1 MNTRNPKFKKT
12 VTAPY
17 EFNHVQ
23 AFKFEVYDRDAK
35 SQDLHKHDFIGSAE
49 INVARIL
56 TSRGQRVSLVLT
68 NDRLKS
74 KAKKKFRG
82 KLKVSAEESLS
93 AKEFLILSLQADNLK
108 MGGIGRQSCLATV
121 RADTGGGESQL
132 LAKAESGRVQGKSNL
147 ATFQKLVVR
156 MQALKH
162 FTDATLVKVD
172 VYRGPKELSK
182 KLVGGASMSWGALKY
197 GGQGDR
203 VPLTNAK
210 GAQVGNLVF
219 RDRRIEK
226 EVTFLDYVAGGHQI
240 ELSVAVDFTASN
252 GNPALKTSLHH
263 VSDGRKNDYERSIIA
278 VGQLLANYDSDN
290 QIPALASAYY
300 SALGRA
306 KLSGPTVF
314 SEVIR
319 TVAADARE
327 NERTEALSYSIL
339 LIITDGAI
347 SSSDLQATI
356 HEIVQASALPMSIVI
371 VGVGNADFSTMDVLD
386 ADKVPLVSNENG
398 KKMEADIVQFVPFR
412 KYEKSPGLLASEVLE
427 EIPDQF
433 LQYMKRKKIKP
444 RPPPVGADTVSIVS
458 ELSGRGST
466 ASSKDVLSQKASSSS
481 QPIYYG
487 VRPDVAA
494 GPPPLNGPPPTGPPP
509 SEPLPNGPLPNGP
522 PPNGLPPNGPPP
534 NGPPPNG
541 PPGATSWPVQA
552 PPPGYYY
559 GVPPQHP
566 GSSAP
571 PGATFFGMP
580 DPYGG
585 VPPPYGAPAPGYPEG
600 MSSGGGNPSTKDVDG
615 DPSLAAQQST
625 GSHSSSA
632 LTPSES
638 SSGAGGWPAPA
649 GAPMYAPPG
658 YYGGYYPPP
667 PQSHGGP
674 PGAGASAPMPPPYGA
689 YGYPAQPM
697 DPSQFQ
703 KMSLQGTNDADGG
716 QSGT

>member
-1 MNTRNPKFKKT
+1 MSGSRIELSFEGEDIVDLDLLSRSDPFVVVYQRFEDGDEVSPWREMGRTETIMNTRNPKFKKT

-290 QIPALASAYY
+290 QIPAYGFGAKLPDSPKSSNSCFNLNGSATDPNCLGSDGVLQAYY

-427 EIPDQF
+427 E
-433 LQYMKRKKIKP
+433 
-444 RPPPVGADTVSIVS
+444 
-458 ELSGRGST
+458 
-466 ASSKDVLSQKASSSS
+466 
-481 QPIYYG
+481 
-487 VRPDVAA
+487 
-494 GPPPLNGPPPTGPPP
+494 
-509 SEPLPNGPLPNGP
+509 
-522 PPNGLPPNGPPP
+522 
-534 NGPPPNG
+534 
-541 PPGATSWPVQA
+541 
-552 PPPGYYY
+552 
-559 GVPPQHP
+559 
-566 GSSAP
+566 
-571 PGATFFGMP
+571 
-580 DPYGG
+580 
-585 VPPPYGAPAPGYPEG
+585 
-600 MSSGGGNPSTKDVDG
+600 
-615 DPSLAAQQST
+615 
-625 GSHSSSA
+625 
-632 LTPSES
+632 
-638 SSGAGGWPAPA
+638 
-649 GAPMYAPPG
+649 
-658 YYGGYYPPP
+658 
-667 PQSHGGP
+667 
-674 PGAGASAPMPPPYGA
+674 
-689 YGYPAQPM
+689 
-697 DPSQFQ
+697 
-703 KMSLQGTNDADGG
+703 
-716 QSGT
+716 